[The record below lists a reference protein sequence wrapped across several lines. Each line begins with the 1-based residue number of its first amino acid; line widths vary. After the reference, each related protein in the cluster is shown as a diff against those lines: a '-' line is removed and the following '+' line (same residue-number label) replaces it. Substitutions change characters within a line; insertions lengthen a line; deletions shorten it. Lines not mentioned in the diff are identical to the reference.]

1 MNKLHFYHDGN
12 YENQT
17 QLIICPKNNGIQITI
32 QKPMDNRYA
41 SITLDIET
49 SQDFINEMQ
58 EWLEAIKKYRNG
70 NR

>member
-1 MNKLHFYHDGN
+1 
-12 YENQT
+12 
-17 QLIICPKNNGIQITI
+17 
-32 QKPMDNRYA
+32 MDNRYA

-58 EWLEAIKKYRNG
+58 EWLEAIKKYHNG